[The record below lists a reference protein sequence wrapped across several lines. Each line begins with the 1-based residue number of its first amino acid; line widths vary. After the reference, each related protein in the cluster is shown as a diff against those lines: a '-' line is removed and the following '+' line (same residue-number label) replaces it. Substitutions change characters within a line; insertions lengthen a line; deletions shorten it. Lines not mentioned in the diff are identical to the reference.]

1 MKRKKGG
8 KLKWIV
14 IAVIAVLVIGA
25 MGSCGGSDSG
35 TQKVGEVGKESKAA
49 AVETESAEKTEKEAS
64 VPEKAEEPPAAEPAK
79 EESAAPTPEEEVKTV
94 YYVGD
99 ILEDGDMRI
108 VYTASGDYV
117 SDNEFTQ
124 PKEGNKFIFLQFAF
138 ENMSESKDASVSF
151 YSFECYADGYNAEM
165 FYGGDEDL
173 SATLSA
179 GRTTI
184 GRVYFEVPAGA
195 ADIEVEYTTNV
206 FTSDKITFVFEG
218 EKDSGYVPAA
228 NTASTEGAY
237 NVGDIVES
245 DKMRITYLSCSEYAS
260 DNMFIQPKEGY
271 HFVTCEF
278 EFENLETSDET
289 VTAFEFDCYAD
300 GAAMERTYTE
310 SDISATISAGR
321 KAKGTVTFEVPL
333 DASVVEVEYLTNY
346 WTSKRVVFNAK

>member
-8 KLKWIV
+8 KMKWIV
-14 IAVIAVLVIGA
+14 TAVIIVLVIGA
-25 MGSCGGSDSG
+25 IGSCGSG
-35 TQKVGEVGKESKAA
+35 TQKVGEVGKESQAA
-49 AVETESAEKTEKEAS
+49 AAETDTAEKTEKEAS
-64 VPEKAEEPPAAEPAK
+64 VPAKAEESQKTESVK
-79 EESAAPTPEEEVKTV
+79 EESGAPAPEEVKTV

-108 VYTASGDYV
+108 VYTASGDYT
-117 SDNEFTQ
+117 SDNEFSQ
-124 PKEGNKFIFLQFAF
+124 PKEGNKFIFLEFAF
-138 ENMSESKDASVSF
+138 ENISETRDATVSF

-179 GRTTI
+179 GRTTT
-184 GRVYFEVPAGA
+184 GRVYFEVPADA

-218 EKDSGYVPAA
+218 EKDSGYEPAA
-228 NTASTEGAY
+228 NTESTEGAC
-237 NVGDIVES
+237 NVGDVVES

-271 HFVTCEF
+271 HFITCEF
-278 EFENLETSDET
+278 EFENLGTSDET
-289 VTAFEFDCYAD
+289 VSSFEFDCYAD